1 MYMDGSV
8 FEGGIQMGG
17 NFVYFTGIVMG
28 VYLKLVCM
36 GSKNRFLVVSP
47 SVLLQN
53 PERHLPTEK

>member
-1 MYMDGSV
+1 MDGSV
-8 FEGGIQMGG
+8 FEVGIQMGG

-28 VYLKLVCM
+28 VCLKLVYAWV
-36 GSKNRFLVVSP
+36 SKNRFLVLSP